1 MLQVI
6 FNLPSKMEVYLL
18 LILFMVSVYILWN
31 CDISMPLKILI
42 LMLGI
47 AIYFTVFP
55 ASETFLAITVPD
67 VGSPFPAFGASDPRR
82 AAPLLFSKLNDQD
95 IQSTGVVRSQ
105 IFNCTPDI
113 GTRDREEVAVKV
125 GLQYASPTATFMQV

>member
-1 MLQVI
+1 
-6 FNLPSKMEVYLL
+6 MEVYFL

-31 CDISMPLKILI
+31 CNISMPLKILI

-55 ASETFLAITVPD
+55 ASETFLAITVPK
-67 VGSPFPAFGASDPRR
+67 VEGPIPAFGPSDPRR
-82 AAPLLFSKLNDQD
+82 AAPLLFAKLNDQD